1 MFSANSMVT
10 GSGSHFGSLIGHLHQ
25 SSIEATF
32 VKWVIFRVVKG
43 AIPAF
48 YFREQT
54 ESMRVVDTMAC
65 STTKGCFN
73 DGSFSLQGQGVFV
86 VCQEGAQ
93 VGPQFLI
100 RCGFSISVDIEVR
113 GECTAFI
120 SDFELSYFEGFDQV
134 FQRIIHHFPVPIFGG
149 IDFVEYEVTGFL
161 VIPDFADHIEDM
173 VLIQGCEAMDR
184 KEEVRAWRVGWE
196 DLEYNSL

>member
-10 GSGSHFGSLIGHLHQ
+10 GSGSHFGSSIGHLHQ

-73 DGSFSLQGQGVFV
+73 DGSFFLQGQGVFTV
-86 VCQEGAQ
+86 YQKGVQ

-100 RCGFSISVDIEVR
+100 GCGFSIGVDVKVQS
-113 GECTAFI
+113 ECTASI
-120 SDFELSYFEGFDQV
+120 SDFELSYLKGFDQV
-134 FQRIIHHFPVPIFGG
+134 FQHFICHFPLPIFGG
-149 IDFVEYEVTGFL
+149 IDFVEYKVTGFL
-161 VIPDFADHIEDM
+161 IILDFANHIKDM
-173 VLIQGCEAMDR
+173 VLIQGCEATDC
-184 KEEVRAWRVGWE
+184 KEEVRAWWVGWE
-196 DLEYNSL
+196 DLEYDSL